1 MQNYQILINDLRTA
15 RRQSDLTQKSLALR
29 VGLSPQM
36 ILRLEQGV
44 GSMATLVAVMKALDF
59 RLTGLGPGATI
70 GEQLRN
76 RRLKQRWTLE
86 RLADRTGLS
95 RTTIAAVERGDGSV
109 ASLVRLLAV
118 LAPKVRRR
126 APERSYWGEGNKHDR
141 DSRFTPPE
149 FLAQIRAAFGPI
161 DLDPCAHESSPVA
174 AKQRILLS
182 KGGDGLRDTWSGRL
196 AYVNPPFSKFLFWLK
211 RAHEQWQAGNVETAL
226 CLGPV
231 RTDSVWF
238 QDVLCN
244 DADIY
249 LLRGRL
255 RFMNL
260 TGKAQNTPFSLMLVM
275 LGTRPEQRAR
285 FAQLVPGRWLMQ
297 APVRQDASADL

>member
-1 MQNYQILINDLRTA
+1 MLRDQILINDLRSA
-15 RRQSDLTQKSLALR
+15 RRQNGLTQRMLASR

-70 GEQLRN
+70 GEQMRN
-76 RRLKQRWTLE
+76 RRLKQGWTLE

-126 APERSYWGEGNKHDR
+126 APERSYWGEGDKQDR

-149 FLAQIRAAFGPI
+149 FLAHIDEAFGPI
-161 DLDPCAHESSPVA
+161 DFDPCAHEASPVIA
-174 AKQRILLS
+174 ARCILLS
-182 KGGDGLRDTWSGRL
+182 EGGDGLRDDWSGRL
-196 AYVNPPFSKFLFWLK
+196 AYVNPPFSEFLIWLK
-211 RAHEQWQAGNVETAL
+211 RAHEQWRAGKTQTVL

-231 RTDSVWF
+231 RTDSIWF

-255 RFMNL
+255 RFTSV
-260 TGKAQNTPFSLMLVM
+260 TGKAQHTPFSLMVVM
-275 LGTRPEQRAR
+275 LGTTAEQRTR
-285 FAQLVPGRWLMQ
+285 FAELVPGRWLMQ
-297 APVRQDASADL
+297 PSSRQIASTDL